1 MLFYTTFTI
10 DADILYIKS
19 GNAATVLRYCA
30 LSVFVLCKHCS
41 GNSVLVRLFFF
52 FQLRIVATVPCG
64 TVATVVTFFFLSV
77 CIFFFPF
84 IYIVLLHIIYKK
96 RQCRYSILIL
106 CTQCICTVQALYR

>member
-19 GNAATVLRYCA
+19 GNAATVLRYCT

-41 GNSVLVRLFFF
+41 GNGVLVRIF

-64 TVATVVTFFFLSV
+64 TVATVVTFFFSFRLF
-77 CIFFFPF
+77 FFFPF
-84 IYIVLLHIIYKK
+84 IYIVLLPIIYKK
-96 RQCRYSILIL
+96 RQYRYSILIL

>member
-19 GNAATVLRYCA
+19 GNAATVLRYCT

-41 GNSVLVRLFFF
+41 GNSVLVRIFLASNSSYSS
-52 FQLRIVATVPCG
+52 IG

-96 RQCRYSILIL
+96 RECRYSISVL
-106 CTQCICTVQALYR
+106 CTQRIYTVQALYR